1 MSDILS
7 TKPFSEYDQQ
17 QVIKKAGSNDGS
29 LQVNGFVNGKVGHR
43 ITRTQVQPNPAI
55 DDYRFLDVVQTING
69 NTSNALPTVTGIV
82 TTTNLK
88 VGQYVIG
95 SGIPANTTILS
106 IDSSSQITLSQNAT
120 ATATVSLKYAN
131 LLQRLR
137 IEYDDAARTNVDA
150 VERLD

>member
-1 MSDILS
+1 MSETLS

-55 DDYRFLDVVQTING
+55 DDYRFLDVVHTLNG
-69 NTSNALPTVTGIV
+69 TTTSGLATVTGIN
-82 TTTNLK
+82 TTTALK

-95 SGIPANTTILS
+95 SGIPANTTIIS
-106 IDSSSQITLSQNAT
+106 VDSSSQITLSAT
-120 ATATVSLKYAN
+120 ATASATVSIKYAN

-150 VERLD
+150 AERLD